1 MGSRLKGLDSKNNKT
16 EEKANTIDKITITLF
31 QKVSNQLINI
41 LLD

>member
-31 QKVSNQLINI
+31 QQVFESLNYFLG
-41 LLD
+41 D